1 VASRSLLGGV
11 QNGASE
17 GSRRSPFRTL
27 TELREGAGLSSL
39 QLARGIVQRFG
50 IAPGYEPRAHEHLLH
65 LESGELDAARVSPRL
80 VEALGDLLD
89 ADLTSHPDPEV
100 VDVQRLDAIDR
111 LFTGGR
117 EG

>member
-1 VASRSLLGGV
+1 LLGGV

-27 TELREGAGLSSL
+27 TELREDAGLSST
-39 QLARGIVQRFG
+39 QLARRIVGHFG
-50 IAPGYEPRAHEHLLH
+50 MAPGYEPRAQEYLMR
-65 LESGELDAARVSPRL
+65 LEAGELDPARVSPRL

-89 ADLTSHPDPEV
+89 AQLTSHPAAEG
-100 VDVQRLDAIDR
+100 VDASRLDAIDR

-117 EG
+117 DG